1 MESKWKK
8 FVSAYNTQKTFWKVH
23 QRDLDDVEALVILS
37 IIKSYEGLVWS
48 QANQSRFR
56 KELIKE
62 NVIKPRVNSDKESD
76 ANAIVRGIIRVLT
89 IYGLC
94 YWSEKEKKI
103 TLTPLGH
110 DFLSKGDFQAMK
122 ETQVW
127 KYIIYNPNFPKNY
140 SKMCIVPH
148 AALVEILLE
157 LGQLDYDEYIL
168 FVSRIETHDS
178 IKDKIDQIKNWRHEN
193 NGNKEKIKSTLS
205 SAKLSKR
212 GGSIY
217 DNIKRNTVYA
227 IKFFADN
234 ISYIKIQNGII
245 KISQKEI
252 ALNHL
257 ENFKKN
263 FEPIPFVSRED
274 WMEFYGNL
282 EKKFTKKEALEY
294 VEEKTLSTG
303 KREFKQQASKIYK
316 LYPSLR
322 RSKSIKSYEEN
333 IENEIFMHKFFK
345 DNIDTYFPG
354 YKVANIN
361 GKSGFKYKIP
371 EFGVGEIDLLCKD
384 KNNNFVIIEFK
395 KRKGSDETVGQTLRY
410 IGWVKKNLCKNNQ
423 KVNGIIVCR
432 EYKPK
437 IKYAAEAIG
446 GVLRYFET
454 PFKIGLKERRFD

>member
-1 MESKWKK
+1 MDSNWKK
-8 FVSAYNTQKTFWKVH
+8 FISKYNAQKTFWKVH
-23 QRDLDDVEALVILS
+23 QRDLDEVEAIVILS
-37 IIKSYEGLVWS
+37 IIKNYEGLIW
-48 QANQSRFR
+48 NQKNQTKFR

-62 NVIKPRVNSDKESD
+62 NIIKPRVNSNKESD

-94 YWSEKEKKI
+94 YWGEKEKKI

-110 DFLSKGDFQAMK
+110 DFLSKGNFIAMK

-127 KYIIYNPNFPKNY
+127 KYIIFNPNFPKNY

-157 LGQLDYDEYIL
+157 LNHLDYDEYIL
-168 FVSRIETHDS
+168 FVSRIETDNS
-178 IKDKIDQIKNWRHEN
+178 IKDKIDQIKNWRREKRE
-193 NGNKEKIKSTLS
+193 NKEKIKLILS
-205 SAKLSKR
+205 SAKLSNR

-234 ISYIKIQNGII
+234 ISYIKIKDGKIM
-245 KISQKEI
+245 ISQKEI
-252 ALNHL
+252 AIRNL
-257 ENFKKN
+257 EDFKKN
-263 FEPIPFVSRED
+263 FEAIPFMSKED
-274 WMEFYGNL
+274 WMEFYGNI

-294 VEEKTLSTG
+294 VEQKTLSTG
-303 KREFKQQASKIYK
+303 KREFKEKASKIYK

-333 IENEIFMHKFFK
+333 IENEIYMHKFFK
-345 DNIDTYFPG
+345 ENIHTYFPG
-354 YKVANIN
+354 YKVVNIN

-371 EFGVGEIDLLCKD
+371 EFGVGEIDLLCRD
-384 KNNNFVIIEFK
+384 KNNNFVVIEFK

-446 GVLRYFET
+446 SVLRYFET
-454 PFKIGLKERRFD
+454 PFNIGLRERRFN